1 MNGRIDHLYV
11 IDTSCKVP
19 YRNQALEEYL
29 LDQVDSKSLIRYLWQ
44 NRRTVVIGK
53 NQDAFN
59 ECNIE
64 RLENDGGYLARR
76 LSGGGAVYHD
86 LGNLNFTFLSRKDNH
101 DVDRQD
107 KVILDAMNRL
117 GFDAEKNGRN
127 DLLIDGRKFSGHAYY
142 SRGDRCYHHGTI
154 MYDVDEE
161 KLSDYLN
168 VSMLKLKDKAVSS
181 VKSRVVN
188 LKSLSEDLTID
199 DIKKSLAAS
208 FEDNYGMKAE
218 IIGEDSLD
226 QDMIATLE
234 EKYSDP
240 AWRYGARKEYPHV
253 MEKKFDFGI
262 VRIGY
267 ELKGNVIGD
276 LAVYSDSLHTESI
289 EKLIDI
295 LKGKDIDR
303 LDIQDPDCIQSQ
315 IIDFIREEKDNV

>member
-29 LDQVDSKSLIRYLWQ
+29 LDQVDSKSLILYLWQ
-44 NRRTVVIGK
+44 NQRTVVIGK

-86 LGNLNFTFLSRKDNH
+86 LGNLNFTFLSRKDNY
-101 DVDRQD
+101 DVDRQG
-107 KVILDAMNRL
+107 KVILDAVNRL

-208 FEDNYGMKAE
+208 FEENYGIKAE
-218 IIGEDSLD
+218 VIYEESLD
-226 QDMIATLE
+226 QDKIRTLE

-240 AWRYGARKEYPHV
+240 AWRYGTRKEYPHV

-267 ELKGNVIGD
+267 ELEGNVISD

-295 LKGKDIDR
+295 LNGKDIDR
-303 LDIQDPDCIQSQ
+303 LDINGLDDIQSK

>member
-1 MNGRIDHLYV
+1 M

-29 LDQVDSKSLIRYLWQ
+29 LDQVDSKSLILYLWQ

-168 VSMLKLKDKAVSS
+168 VSMLKLKDQAVSS

-240 AWRYGARKEYPHV
+240 AWRYSARIEYPHV

-267 ELKGNVIGD
+267 ELEGNVISD